1 VLCNTGDAVPK
12 HPGNESSVGSAHAGA
27 AVLNRLARSVHSVG
41 GAVERTDVVARL
53 LDVHLARRDPSSD
66 DPGIGRV
73 LRLVVGAA
81 VEPGTDLSPSATL
94 DALALDRHEPASI
107 AAAVAVAR
115 DDARRARDVVSTEL
129 WECLNTTRSRLPRK
143 IVGDKAHEFLGWVR
157 ERSAL
162 AVGVVDGDVSRDEVW
177 EFFTLGR
184 SLARLTVTARMLASD
199 LLDPGSA
206 TSWSTA
212 LRACGAGEAFHREFR
227 HGSTSADAAAFLL
240 LDEHSPRSVLFLARR
255 SEGCLDD
262 LVGVHLAAEVRA
274 FGVARAEL
282 EAVTPD
288 TAVDAARSAGA
299 RMAAAAE
306 AITAA
311 LDRQVFAAPEPAR

>member
-1 VLCNTGDAVPK
+1 M
-12 HPGNESSVGSAHAGA
+12 
-27 AVLNRLARSVHSVG
+27 LNRLARSVHSVG

-53 LDVHLARRDPSSD
+53 LDVHLARRDPSAD
-66 DPGIGRV
+66 DPGLGRD
-73 LRLVVGAA
+73 LRTVVGAA
-81 VEPGTDLSPSATL
+81 VLPDADLSPAATL

-129 WECLNTTRSRLPRK
+129 WDCLNTTRSRLPRK
-143 IVGDKAHEFLGWVR
+143 IVGEKAHEFLGWVR

-199 LLDPGSA
+199 LLDPGSV
-206 TSWSTA
+206 TSWATA

-240 LDEHSPRSVLFLARR
+240 LDEHSPRSLLFLARR

-262 LVGVHLAAEVRA
+262 LVGVHLADEVQA
-274 FGVARAEL
+274 FGAARAEL
-282 EAVTPD
+282 ETVTPE
-288 TAVDAARSAGA
+288 TAVDAARTAGS
-299 RMAAAAE
+299 RLAAAAE
-306 AITAA
+306 AVTAA
-311 LDRQVFAAPEPAR
+311 LDRRVFTAPEPAH

>member
-1 VLCNTGDAVPK
+1 M
-12 HPGNESSVGSAHAGA
+12 
-27 AVLNRLARSVHSVG
+27 LNRLARSVHSVG

-53 LDVHLARRDPSSD
+53 LDVHLARRDPSTDD
-66 DPGIGRV
+66 DPGLGRD
-73 LRLVVGAA
+73 LRAVVGAA
-81 VEPGTDLSPSATL
+81 VMPDTDLSPSATL

-129 WECLNTTRSRLPRK
+129 WDCLNTTRSRLPRK
-143 IVGDKAHEFLGWVR
+143 VVGEKAHEFLGWVR

-162 AVGVVDGDVSRDEVW
+162 AVGVVDGAVSRDGVW

-184 SLARLTVTARMLASD
+184 SLTRLTVTARMLASD

-227 HGSTSADAAAFLL
+227 HGSTTADAATFLL
-240 LDEHSPRSVLFLARR
+240 LDEHSPRSLLFLARR

-274 FGVARAEL
+274 FGEARAEL
-282 EAVTPD
+282 ETVTPE
-288 TAVDAARSAGA
+288 TAVDAARSAGS
-299 RMAAAAE
+299 RLAAAAMT
-306 AITAA
+306 ITAA
-311 LDRQVFAAPEPAR
+311 LDRRVFTAPEPTH